1 MSLLLLVEDSP
12 TVASSLRAALEQAGY
27 QVALAET
34 GQEALTLARTSAP
47 DLVLLDLYL
56 PDVSGELVFRQLR
69 ADEATS
75 RIPVVV
81 VTASEDRADRLR
93 LLELGVDDFL
103 TKPVQQVELLA
114 RVRTLLRAKQLSDR
128 LFFSFLELDRLGAF
142 AELFAAQPSEGLSAL
157 EVLDSMAHQLVGG
170 EPASPDHPHYC
181 WAGLRVGARLMAR
194 CWYYR
199 QGVWYHKQRVY
210 RVMDVARALAPYA
223 RGPGRY
229 CSKSPM
235 DPGLAAFF
243 GFPTDPPPANMVA
256 EAGEHG
262 YLLLADYPWEVGV
275 WEFPILRAAFRL
287 WGVFERLRSE
297 ARLREQAFFSTL
309 EALAL
314 AAEFYDRD
322 AAAHIQRVATLS
334 RELARALGC
343 GAGFVRWIGPCA
355 RVHDVGKITIPLELL
370 MKTSELTPEEERL
383 VQQHTVN
390 GAKLLGPFPHLEM
403 ARNIALYHH
412 ENYDGTGYPR
422 GLAGEAI
429 PLEAR
434 IVRVVD
440 VYDALRSLRP
450 YKRAFDHE
458 EARAVMERGD
468 QKVRPS
474 YFDPRVLHAFLR
486 IVPRHL
492 ELYPA

>member
-1 MSLLLLVEDSP
+1 
-12 TVASSLRAALEQAGY
+12 
-27 QVALAET
+27 
-34 GQEALTLARTSAP
+34 
-47 DLVLLDLYL
+47 
-56 PDVSGELVFRQLR
+56 
-69 ADEATS
+69 
-75 RIPVVV
+75 
-81 VTASEDRADRLR
+81 
-93 LLELGVDDFL
+93 
-103 TKPVQQVELLA
+103 
-114 RVRTLLRAKQLSDR
+114 
-128 LFFSFLELDRLGAF
+128 
-142 AELFAAQPSEGLSAL
+142 
-157 EVLDSMAHQLVGG
+157 
-170 EPASPDHPHYC
+170 
-181 WAGLRVGARLMAR
+181 
-194 CWYYR
+194 
-199 QGVWYHKQRVY
+199 
-210 RVMDVARALAPYA
+210 
-223 RGPGRY
+223 
-229 CSKSPM
+229 
-235 DPGLAAFF
+235 
-243 GFPTDPPPANMVA
+243 
-256 EAGEHG
+256 
-262 YLLLADYPWEVGV
+262 
-275 WEFPILRAAFRL
+275 
-287 WGVFERLRSE
+287 
-297 ARLREQAFFSTL
+297 
-309 EALAL
+309 
-314 AAEFYDRD
+314 
-322 AAAHIQRVATLS
+322 
-334 RELARALGC
+334 
-343 GAGFVRWIGPCA
+343 
-355 RVHDVGKITIPLELL
+355 